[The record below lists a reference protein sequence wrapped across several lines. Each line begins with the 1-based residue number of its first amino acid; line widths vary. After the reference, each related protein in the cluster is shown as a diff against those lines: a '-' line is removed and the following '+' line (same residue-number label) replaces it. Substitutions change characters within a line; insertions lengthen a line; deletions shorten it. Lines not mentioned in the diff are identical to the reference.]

1 MPITTMK
8 RFQSDRDW
16 WYTLEDCN
24 AEVEE
29 DPQSGSRL
37 LYYDD
42 HNKEGKL
49 LFSLNKEDTILLR
62 DALNQLYPPK

>member
-1 MPITTMK
+1 MK
-8 RFQSDRDW
+8 RFQSNQNW
-16 WYTLEDCN
+16 WFILEDCN

-49 LFSLNKEDTILLR
+49 MFSLDKADTLLLR

>member
-1 MPITTMK
+1 MPIKTMK
-8 RFQSDRDW
+8 RFQSEREW

-24 AEVEE
+24 AEIEE
-29 DPQSGSRL
+29 NPQSGSRL

-42 HNKEGKL
+42 FNKGGKL